1 MNENIKKLVIEAA
14 FDEETMTPSD
24 KMYTFTEEKMSKF
37 AELIV
42 RECADQIIEKG
53 TDWVDFTPSQTGVR
67 QDYWIVAQE
76 IKEEFG
82 VE

>member
-42 RECADQIIEKG
+42 KECVDIADFCNQVESTENVSSVLKRHFE
-53 TDWVDFTPSQTGVR
+53 V
-67 QDYWIVAQE
+67 
-76 IKEEFG
+76 KE
-82 VE
+82 

>member
-14 FDEETMTPSD
+14 FDEGTSTPSD

-42 RECADQIIEKG
+42 KECADIADFCNQAESIEAVSSVL
-53 TDWVDFTPSQTGVR
+53 TR
-67 QDYWIVAQE
+67 H
-76 IKEEFG
+76 FG
-82 VE
+82 VK

>member
-1 MNENIKKLVIEAA
+1 MNEHIKKLAIEAA

-42 RECADQIIEKG
+42 KECADLCLKHAEYIGPFHNMEFRKGQHFYSII
-53 TDWVDFTPSQTGVR
+53 R
-67 QDYWIVAQE
+67 NH
-76 IKEEFG
+76 FG
-82 VE
+82 VEA